1 MSFRPLIRGKEFSA
15 SGESISLNSRRKERL
30 NYKLA
35 AALLI
40 APGLLTLGYAGIS
53 FLVARRVA
61 YAQPKA
67 ITKTPADIGL
77 SYRDVSFPSRENH
90 RSEEHTSEL
99 QSPVH
104 LVCRLL
110 LEKKKNK

>member
-1 MSFRPLIRGKEFSA
+1 MSFRPLIWGNEFSD
-15 SGESISLNSRRKERL
+15 SEKSISLNSRRKERL
-30 NYKLA
+30 NNKLA

-40 APGLLTLGYAGIS
+40 APGLLTLGYAGFS

-77 SYRDVSFPSRENH
+77 S
-90 RSEEHTSEL
+90 
-99 QSPVH
+99 
-104 LVCRLL
+104 
-110 LEKKKNK
+110 